1 MIGEIASFSNALANA
16 FTNTLGG
23 KSTQIT
29 SWRNTLRASSS
40 IAMAIISVVILCN
53 LNTITLRVVLIG
65 IAAGFIGGLGLPFF
79 YQAFSI
85 GSVSFV
91 SPVVALVQSFN
102 LILFAVL
109 VKNEELSILF
119 PIAAALGAAG
129 LYLCSRQGVSAQKA
143 TLNAFFLTASAATF
157 FSGFSFIMTL
167 IENNEILPALFG
179 ARIGVLL
186 VSIIFSPKS
195 DKKVFT
201 KPVGWRKYAL
211 LSGTCEI
218 IANILFMIAINNLEL
233 SKVGIFMA
241 SAPALSVL
249 IAIKLL
255 HQKPSLVNWAGI
267 AATSGALALIA
278 VG

>member
-1 MIGEIASFSNALANA
+1 MI
-16 FTNTLGG
+16 
-23 KSTQIT
+23 
-29 SWRNTLRASSS
+29 
-40 IAMAIISVVILCN
+40 
-53 LNTITLRVVLIG
+53 
-65 IAAGFIGGLGLPFF
+65 
-79 YQAFSI
+79 YQAFSVS
-85 GSVSFV
+85 SVSFV
-91 SPVVALVQSFN
+91 GPVVALVQSFN
-102 LILFAVL
+102 LILFAVI

-186 VSIIFSPKS
+186 VSIIFSPKN

-218 IANILFMIAINNLEL
+218 IANLLFMIAINNLEL

-255 HQKPSLVNWAGI
+255 HQKPSLINWAGI